1 MSLVNEGVQN
11 PGSSDDTLDDTVE
24 SLHPPAP
31 VEAGHGA
38 LAQQEAP
45 KWKVLSWAMWDWG
58 TQPFATVI
66 TTFVFSVYLT
76 SSIFGEEN
84 YTSTMLGWAMG
95 IAGLFIALLAPVLGQ
110 GSDRSGRR
118 MTSLLVQTILLAALS
133 ASLWFV
139 APDPS
144 YFILGLVLL
153 GVGNVIAEMA
163 NVNYYASIEHVAT
176 PKSVGRV
183 SGLGWGLGYLGGITI
198 LLVIVALRGMDFEAD
213 DVRFA
218 MLICGAWAL
227 FCIPIFIALRDD
239 LVKRSAY
246 LEARRRDKV
255 ARPALRDALDGAQG
269 VGGRIAV
276 LYRHSPL
283 KRVGDAYAR
292 LIRSVRELWTES
304 PNTVYF
310 LLASALF
317 RDGLSGVFTFG
328 AVLARGTFGFS
339 FGEVI
344 MFGVAANVTAGVA
357 TILFGFL
364 DDRVGPKK
372 VMMFSL
378 GSLVVLGLG
387 VFFLHDLGKT
397 AFWILGLALCL
408 FVGPTQS
415 ASRSFLVRATP
426 QGKSGEIFGLY
437 ATTGRAVSFLSP
449 LAWSSAILLGAW
461 ITGEENTQYFGIVGI
476 ILILGL
482 GMLALIGVKEKG
494 HSFERK

>member
-1 MSLVNEGVQN
+1 MTRVRDFGATTNCSCWAASVWLVNPDAE
-11 PGSSDDTLDDTVE
+11 DRA
-24 SLHPPAP
+24 AP
-31 VEAGHGA
+31 ITSQSGQHGVEARVPSEAMADGGA
-38 LAQQEAP
+38 LASREAP
-45 KWKVLSWAMWDWG
+45 KWKVFSWAMWDWG

-76 SSIFGEEN
+76 SEIFGSEN

-118 MTSLLVQTILLAALS
+118 MTSLLWQTILLAVLS

-144 YFILGLVLL
+144 YFVLGLVLL

-163 NVNYYASIEHVAT
+163 NVNYYASIENVAT
-176 PKSVGRV
+176 PRTVGRV

-198 LLVIVALRGMDFEAD
+198 LLVIVAIRGMEFGPD

-218 MLICGAWAL
+218 MLLCGAWAI

-239 LVKRSAY
+239 KEKRAAY
-246 LEARRRDKV
+246 LEQRQDDNRSTLRRV
-255 ARPALRDALDGAQG
+255 ADAYVQL
-269 VGGRIAV
+269 GRSV
-276 LYRHSPL
+276 KELYR
-283 KRVGDAYAR
+283 
-292 LIRSVRELWTES
+292 ES

-328 AVLARGTFGFS
+328 AVLARGTFGFT

-344 MFGVAANVTAGVA
+344 LFGVAANVTAGVA
-357 TILFGFL
+357 TIIFGFL
-364 DDRVGPKK
+364 DDKVGPKK
-372 VMMFSL
+372 IMMFSL
-378 GSLVVLGLG
+378 ISLVILGMG
-387 VFFLHDLGKT
+387 VFIFHDHGPT
-397 AFWILGLALCL
+397 YFWVLGLALCL

-426 QGKSGEIFGLY
+426 EGKAGQVFGLY
-437 ATTGRAVSFLSP
+437 ATTGRAVSFISP
-449 LAWSSAILLGAW
+449 LMWSAFILLGAW
-461 ITGEENTQYFGIVGI
+461 ITGSEETQYFGILGIMVVLLVG
-476 ILILGL
+476 L
-482 GMLALIGVKEKG
+482 LALIPVKEQG
-494 HSFERK
+494 YSFTKK